1 MPKVTRSE
9 KNKKKHQEITNEK
22 IKTKSN
28 FIFRLFLMLIL
39 IISIFFIYCRYTE
52 TSGLIVNEYK
62 VTSNKIPD
70 TFHGIKIVQF
80 SDIHYGTTV
89 DLNYLKSIVRRINEL
104 KPDIVLFTGD
114 LIFENYKIDNDTM
127 KDITNELSKI
137 NTTIAKYACI
147 GNEDYNNE
155 QYNIIMK
162 DSRFTILNNTFE
174 KVYYQ
179 NEDYIIINGIGSLIK
194 NDVNTSEAFNF
205 KEENKYILSMT
216 HEANNIH
223 SILEYK
229 PDMIVSGH
237 TLGGQIRLP
246 VLGGVI
252 KQESSNQYNKKHE
265 TVDKTEIF
273 NSYGIG
279 TSQIRFRF
287 LNKPSIN
294 LYRMTKK

>member
-22 IKTKSN
+22 IKTRSN
-28 FIFRLFLMLIL
+28 FIFRIFLTIVLFIALLI
-39 IISIFFIYCRYTE
+39 IYCRYTE
-52 TSGLIVNEYK
+52 TSGLVVHEYK
-62 VTSNKIPD
+62 VTSSKLPD

-89 DLNYLKSIVRRINEL
+89 DLNYLKTIVKKINEL

-114 LIFENYKIDNDTM
+114 LIFENYKIDNDTI
-127 KDITNELSKI
+127 KEITDVLSKI
-137 NTTIAKYACI
+137 NTTIGKYACM

-155 QYNIIMK
+155 QYTIIMK
-162 DSRFTILNNTFE
+162 DSHFTILNNTFE

-179 NEDYIIINGIGSLIK
+179 NNEYIIMNGIGSLIE
-194 NDVNTSEAFNF
+194 NDNKESDAFHF
-205 KEENKYILSMT
+205 KEENKYIISMT
-216 HEANNIH
+216 HEASNVDT
-223 SILEYK
+223 ILEYK

-237 TLGGQIRLP
+237 TLGGQIRIP
-246 VLGGVI
+246 AVGGII
-252 KQESSNQYNKKHE
+252 KQKSSNKYNKKHE
-265 TVDKTEIF
+265 TIAHTEIF